1 MTQRK
6 WLLWFSVACFV
17 VVLSPMTM
25 AQSQYISGT
34 VVDQS
39 GAIVRGAQVTI
50 EDEAKKG
57 VVREVTTG
65 ENGRFQA
72 LNLQPG
78 PYLITVETAGF
89 KKAQNRVVL
98 DVNTRLDV
106 GQIVMEVGEMTQEVA
121 VTEVRSLVEANTMEK
136 AYLVDQRQILE
147 LPMNGRQW
155 KALMATIPGVTTDQR
170 SDFFDNNF
178 NVTSGFHVG
187 GDRGSQNN
195 FYLDGSPNLEVGN
208 NLCQYTQPSIDTI
221 AEFKVQMSSFDAEY
235 GRNSGMVVAVE
246 TKSGTQKFHG
256 TAYEFLRN
264 DAFDACN
271 AVLSSNCSGLKDT
284 LRYNQFGGNLGGWLP
299 IPKVSTKDKKRIFF
313 FYNREMTRQ
322 IDSTAGQHFYDVP
335 SLDIL
340 NGDFRPW
347 LTDVP
352 MDYAP
357 QFKVGTVFMPGTIKR
372 DGQGNIIDGTPFP
385 NNNVPQ
391 NLWVG
396 NSANLLKL
404 FTGIPN
410 LSELP
415 DTPGAAGYKRYY
427 FVSPYEYDKDQDL
440 ARVDYLIN
448 DSTTTY
454 FRWVNDDM
462 REQDPMGI
470 WAWQPFPM
478 MPQKRPKPGSSWS
491 WNTIK
496 TFSPTFSSETI
507 LAYMHETQSIDPVDS
522 SAVSRSTLGVNYNQL
537 FPASNFLGIIPDF
550 YAGPLFGNF
559 GAPGWHNDGEDYS
572 LTENLS
578 WVKKSHTMKFG
589 FHYNRDNK
597 KQTATWGQQGSMYF
611 DSGPGMPNDT
621 GTAIANLMLGNF
633 NNYSQ
638 ISRHVYPYFRFQSWE
653 WFAQDN
659 WKINRKLTLEFGL
672 RFQKSTPTY
681 TYTRNGTEGGEGTFP
696 TLSVDTGRYSASR
709 APQIDLTNGLII
721 GDPMVLLNNGVIE
734 DPSPGVPRGFSPTVN
749 RFAPRLG
756 FAYDLT
762 GDGKTSFRGG
772 FGVYYERLCQ
782 YIFNFVAG
790 GNFPNLIT
798 ATVYNGNA
806 GNIDTNFETPPVAP
820 PGYKT
825 WDPANV
831 IPAIYSWKLGVQR
844 ELHPGWVLDLSYV
857 GNRDTHLMIVR
868 STNGLPIGTY
878 LKYPDLLASVN
889 GFDAALRPYQG
900 FGSLS
905 NVETTG
911 YSMYNGMLVR
921 LSRRFANGLSFNVN
935 YTWSRA
941 FNLTDSDASPINNPF
956 DLRQDW
962 APAGFDRTHVLT
974 LDYVYQLPKV
984 KGVLNNM
991 IGRAILNGWE
1001 LAGITRFETGLPT
1014 TVTSNGNLY
1023 GLDVG
1028 WDWGNSADLAGDATA
1043 GQSSSVW
1050 FNRDAFRRPPDGQWG
1065 NLHRNSLRLPGTNN
1079 WDMNISKFFTLHE
1092 QVKLNVPFEAFNLF
1106 NHTQIWNVNTGF
1118 SSDNQGGPISATNT
1132 GFGYPTEFRDPRIL
1146 QFGFKLTF

>member
-1 MTQRK
+1 MTQRR
-6 WLLWFSVACFV
+6 WLLWVSLFCLVL
-17 VVLSPMTM
+17 VLSPRVM

-39 GAIVRGAQVTI
+39 GAVVRGAQVKI
-50 EDEAKKG
+50 EDEAKKS
-57 VVREVTTG
+57 VAREVTTD
-65 ENGRFQA
+65 ENGRFQP

-98 DVNTRLDV
+98 DVNTKLDV
-106 GQIVMEVGEMTQEVA
+106 GQIVMEVGKMTQEVA
-121 VTEVRSLVEANTMEK
+121 VAEMVPLVQTNTMEK
-136 AYLVDQRQILE
+136 AYLVDQQQILE
-147 LPMNGRQW
+147 LPMNGRNW
-155 KALMATIPGVTTDQR
+155 TALMATIPGVTTDQQ
-170 SDFFDNNF
+170 SDFGNNF
-178 NVTSGFHVG
+178 NNVSNLHASGG
-187 GDRGSQNN
+187 RGSQNS
-195 FYLDGSPNLEVGN
+195 FYLDGSPNVDVGAN
-208 NLCQYTQPSIDTI
+208 SDQFTQPSIDTI

-235 GRNSGMVVAVE
+235 GRNSGMVVAVQS
-246 TKSGTQKFHG
+246 KSGTEKFHG

-271 AVLSSNCSGLKDT
+271 ALLGSNCSGLKDK

-299 IPKVSTKDKKRIFF
+299 IPRVSTKDKKRIFF

-322 IDSTAGQHFYDVP
+322 INSAAGQHFYDVP

-352 MDYAP
+352 MDHAP

-372 DGQGNIIDGTPFP
+372 DGAGNIIDGTPFP
-385 NNNVPQ
+385 NNTVPQ

-410 LSELP
+410 LSKLP

-427 FVSPYEYDKDQDL
+427 FVSPYQFEKDQDL

-448 DSTTTY
+448 DSTTSY
-454 FRWVNDDM
+454 LRWVNDDQ
-462 REQDPMGI
+462 RELDPMGI
-470 WAWQPFPM
+470 WAYEPFPM
-478 MPQKRPKPGSSWS
+478 MSQKRPKPGSSWS

-496 TFSPTFSSETI
+496 TFGPTLSSETI
-507 LAYMHETQSIDPVDS
+507 LAYLHQTQSIDPVDS
-522 SAVSRSTLGVNYNQL
+522 SAVSRDTLEVNYNQL
-537 FPASNFLGIIPDF
+537 FPASNFLGIIPNF
-550 YAGPLFGNF
+550 YAPPLFGLF
-559 GAPGWHNDGEDYS
+559 GFLGWHNDGKDYS
-572 LTENLS
+572 VTENVS
-578 WVKKSHTMKFG
+578 WIKKSHTMKFG

-597 KQTATWGQQGSMYF
+597 GQSANWGPQGWMDFSSATWMLK
-611 DSGPGMPNDT
+611 DT

-638 ISRHVYPYFRFQSWE
+638 YNQNIYPYFRFQSWE

-659 WKINRKLTLEFGL
+659 WKINRKLTLDFGV
-672 RFQKSTPTY
+672 RFQRSTPTY
-681 TYTRNGTEGGEGTFP
+681 TYTRSGTEGGEGTFP

-709 APQIDLTNGLII
+709 APQIDLSTGWII
-721 GDPMVLLNNGVIE
+721 GDPMVLLNNGLIE
-734 DPSPGVPRGFSPTVN
+734 DPSAGVPRGFSPSVN

-756 FAYDLT
+756 FAYDVT
-762 GDGKTSFRGG
+762 GDGKTSLRGG

-782 YIFNFVAG
+782 NVFNFSAG
-790 GNFPNLIT
+790 GNFPNVIT
-798 ATVYNGNA
+798 ATVYNGNT

-820 PGYKT
+820 PAYVT
-825 WDPANV
+825 WDPANL
-831 IPAIYSWKLGVQR
+831 IPAIYSWNLGIQR

-868 STNGLPIGTY
+868 STNGLPIGTF
-878 LKYPDLLASVN
+878 LKDPDLLASVN
-889 GFDAALRPYQG
+889 GFQDALRPYRG

-911 YSMYNGMLVR
+911 YSMYNGMLIR
-921 LSRRFANGLSFNVN
+921 LSRRFAQGLSFNVN

-941 FNLTDSDASPINNPF
+941 FNLTDYDAEYLNNPF
-956 DLRQDW
+956 DMRQNW
-962 APAGFDRTHVLT
+962 APAGYDRTHVLAV
-974 LDYVYQLPKV
+974 DYVVRLPKV
-984 KGVLNNM
+984 KGPLDNM
-991 IGRAILNGWE
+991 IGRAIFNGWE

-1014 TVTSNGNLY
+1014 TITSNGNLY
-1023 GLDVG
+1023 GLDLG
-1028 WDWGNSADLAGDATA
+1028 WAWGNSADLAGDPTA
-1043 GQSSSVW
+1043 GQSSSRW
-1050 FNRDAFRRPPDGQWG
+1050 FDPAAFRRPQDGQWG
-1065 NLHRNSLRLPGTNN
+1065 SLHRNALRLPGTNN

-1092 QVKLNVPFEAFNLF
+1092 QVKLNVRFEVYNVF
-1106 NHTQIWNVNTGF
+1106 NHTQIWTVNTGF
-1118 SSDNQGGPISATNT
+1118 TSDNQGGPISATNT
-1132 GFGYPTEFRDPRIL
+1132 GFGYPTAFRDPRIL
-1146 QFGFKLTF
+1146 QFGFKVSF